1 MDLKGILSISGQG
14 GLFKLVSQ
22 GKNAVIVENLDT
34 GHRMPAYSAA
44 GISSLEDISIYTDEG
59 ESSLAEVLQKL
70 KDFREG
76 EEISNPKKLSNDE
89 LRALF
94 GEILPDYD
102 RLRVYPSDIKKVLSW
117 YNDLLRHGL
126 LDKEPENEGE
136 ADEADPPEN
145 NGKADET
152 AEKGE

>member
-44 GISSLEDISIYTDEG
+44 RISSLEDISIYTDEG
-59 ESSLAEVLQKL
+59 EASLAEVLQKI
-70 KDFREG
+70 KDYRNG
-76 EEISNPKKLSNDE
+76 EEISNPKKLNSDE
-89 LRALF
+89 LKAVF

-102 RLRVYPSDIKKVLSW
+102 RLRVYTSDIKKVFSW

-126 LDKEPENEGE
+126 LDKEPENQDETDEEPEEGE
-136 ADEADPPEN
+136 
-145 NGKADET
+145 
-152 AEKGE
+152 